1 MTLIQSIVL
10 GIVQGIAEFLPI
22 SSSGHLAIL
31 QYYFGINEGN
41 LFYSIMLH
49 LSTGLAVIIVLRKDI
64 IELIKAFFNVIIN
77 LFRKKKSR
85 LNGKYERL
93 LILLIIATIPTA
105 LIGLLFKDFFEQAYT
120 SLNSIG
126 IALIITGILLFVS
139 ERFSS
144 SNIKIEKMSLL
155 KGAIVGIFQGLAIM
169 PGISRSGS
177 TIVGSLFM
185 GLNKKDAA
193 RFSFLLS
200 IPAIFGAAVLEIF
213 TLSSGDIYI
222 NFNIIIAMII
232 SFIFGIISIKV
243 LLELIQKGKLVF
255 FSIYVWILG
264 IIIIIIN

>member
-49 LSTGLAVIIVLRKDI
+49 LSTGLAVIIVLREDI

-77 LFRKKKSR
+77 VFRKRKIKS
-85 LNGKYERL
+85 NGKYEKL
-93 LILLIIATIPTA
+93 LLLIIVGTIPTA
-105 LIGLLFKDFFEQAYT
+105 IIGLLFQDFFEQAYT

-126 IALIITGILLFVS
+126 IALIITGILLFIS
-139 ERFSS
+139 EKFSN
-144 SNIKIEKMSLL
+144 SNLKIERMSLL
-155 KGAIVGIFQGLAIM
+155 KGTVVGVFQGFAIM

-213 TLSSGDIYI
+213 TLSAGDI
-222 NFNIIIAMII
+222 NFDFNIIIAMII

-243 LLELIQKGKLVF
+243 LLELIQKGKLVY

-264 IIIIIIN
+264 IIVIIIN